1 MIVQYETLKANN
13 QSPYMDGDQLADI
26 ADQYASERRFKEAQ
40 EVISYGL
47 GLHPGHTDL
56 MVEQAYLFLISTNP
70 GKPGSGGP
78 YHRHLLRQRQTTLA
92 ELLLNEGKL
101 DDADQILDSIEEEE
115 KTNSAFWSMLSTCI
129 PI

>member
-56 MVEQAYLFLISTNP
+56 MVEQAYLWISTNP
-70 GKPGSGGP
+70 GKPGKWP
-78 YHRHLLRQRQTTLA
+78 TLSPTPTPPMS
-92 ELLLNEGKL
+92 NY
-101 DDADQILDSIEEEE
+101 S
-115 KTNSAFWSMLSTCI
+115 
-129 PI
+129 